1 MKRVLMILLAVVMT
15 AGVALAEPGA
25 NADAKALSVRT
36 FQFKY
41 KTADKAAGVI
51 KSLLS
56 ADGTMSIQPKTN
68 MLVVTDHADNIKAVA
83 TAINDYDS
91 APRGVKLN
99 VRLVAA
105 SKSETPG
112 RTIEELKDIAR
123 TFTMLGYNSLES
135 LGSANV
141 ESHEGDSGSI
151 TLNDGYRADFHFGE
165 YDPASDTVELTD
177 FRISKLQG
185 DQLSEIYKTTL
196 NLKIGQTIVL
206 SVKRPKGQHALSV
219 AFVARR

>member
-56 ADGTMSIQPKTN
+56 ADGTMSIQPKAN
-68 MLVVTDHADNIKAVA
+68 SLVVTDHPDNIKAVA
-83 TAINDYDS
+83 TAINDYDA
-91 APRGVKLN
+91 APRSLKLN
-99 VRLVAA
+99 IRLIAA
-105 SKSETPG
+105 SRGEASA
-112 RTIEELKDIAR
+112 RTVEELKDLQR
-123 TFTMLGYNSLES
+123 SFTMMGFNNLES

-141 ESHEGDSGSI
+141 ESHEGEGGSI
-151 TLNDGYRADFHFGE
+151 NLANGYRADFHFGE
-165 YDPASDTVELTD
+165 YDPASDTIQLSD
-177 FRISKLQG
+177 FRISKLNG
-185 DQLSEIYKTTL
+185 DQLSELYKTTL
-196 NLKIGQTIVL
+196 NVTIGQTVVL
-206 SVKRPKGQHALSV
+206 TVARPKGQRALSV